1 MSKKTSGELRGLRVS
16 GEAFC
21 SGATDHVD
29 WAANV
34 IGLVECAA
42 DGCSEEKTGVMQFD
56 LPGGGRRVEIQMFI
70 TDNEDD
76 FIL

>member
-1 MSKKTSGELRGLRVS
+1 MIKKTAGELRGAKLS
-16 GEAFC
+16 GESFC
-21 SGATDHVD
+21 SGAVDHVD
-29 WAANV
+29 WTANV

-42 DGCSEEKTGVMQFD
+42 DGCSEEKAGVMQFD
-56 LPGGGRRVEIQMFI
+56 LPGGGRRVEIQLVI